1 MCTKY
6 LKVNSDS
13 YAGVKYAFVPC
24 GKCADC
30 RKSNQNAW
38 SWRLLSEFYTAKKR
52 GWNVGFITLTY
63 SPEYLPH
70 IPCCCFK
77 NPLEYEK
84 IPCFSREHVRGWID
98 SIRDYYKYHR
108 GFKNEKNIR
117 YFVCSELGSSTH
129 RPHYHALIS
138 WPSEVTYEEMFNVCK
153 NKWSYGLVGP
163 KFYNGDSRNL
173 PFEVVGDCSKVLQYV
188 SKYVSKDIDF
198 TDITKN
204 YKFYDK
210 LSDYPDEEKQADER
224 AMCRM
229 FKRCQPFHIQSRSFG
244 YEPIKYLTNEEKL
257 KVLQRGMSIVGSDK
271 VFQVPLYIRNKI
283 LFDNYYI
290 VGDDGKRFCRRRSS
304 AFFEKYKHEIYEQK
318 IDFYKNYLGQMNTGY
333 LIKSGVDSEVA
344 EQCGVMLDFFRNTL
358 SVAYD
363 LETEARL
370 YLAYNGVDYQACY
383 DIDLADQWLNRY
395 RKPEHV
401 AKRAVRKMWKH
412 INEHMWLDYQA
423 LWKYIGFCYTLCGSV
438 NLPDREKQ
446 DRLIK
451 KIQDFFNNVI

>member
-1 MCTKY
+1 M
-6 LKVNSDS
+6 
-13 YAGVKYAFVPC
+13 
-24 GKCADC
+24 
-30 RKSNQNAW
+30 
-38 SWRLLSEFYTAKKR
+38 LSEFYTAKKR

>member
-1 MCTKY
+1 MCTNY

-30 RKSNQNAW
+30 RKANQNSW
-38 SWRLLSEFYTAKKR
+38 TWRLLAEFYTAKKR

-84 IPCFSREHVRGWID
+84 IPCFSRDHVRGWID

-117 YFVCSELGSSTH
+117 YFVCSELGSTSY
-129 RPHYHALIS
+129 RPHYHALLS

-153 NKWSYGLVGP
+153 TKWSYGLVGP
-163 KFYNGDSRNL
+163 KYYNGDSKNL

-188 SKYVSKDIDF
+188 SKYVSKDVDF

-204 YKFYDK
+204 YKFFDK
-210 LSDYPDEEKQADER
+210 LSDYPDEDNQADER
-224 AMCRM
+224 AKCRI
-229 FKRCQPFHIQSRSFG
+229 FKHCQPFHIQSRSFG
-244 YEPIKYLTNEEKL
+244 YEPIKHLSNEDKL
-257 KVLQRGMSIVGSDK
+257 KVLQHGMSIVGSDK
-271 VFQVPLYIRNKI
+271 LFQIPLYIRNKI

-290 VGDDGKRFCRRRSS
+290 FDESGKRLCRRHSS
-304 AFFEKYKHEIYEQK
+304 AFFERYKKEIFEQK
-318 IDFYKNYLGQMNTGY
+318 IDFYKNYLGQMNTSY
-333 LIKSGVDSEVA
+333 LVKSGVDA
-344 EQCGVMLDFFRNTL
+344 
-358 SVAYD
+358 SVAKTCGDTINELRSALPFVIDY
-363 LETEARL
+363 EARF
-370 YLAYNGVDYQACY
+370 YLAYNAIDYKACY
-383 DIDLADQWLNRY
+383 DIDLYDQWLNRY

-401 AKRAVRKMWKH
+401 EKRAKRKMWSL
-412 INEHMWLDYQA
+412 IDSS
-423 LWKYIGFCYTLCGSV
+423 LWSSYRRLWQYIGLCYTLCGSV